1 MAKKKAASRKQSI
14 PFDKDGKALNV
25 VIETP
30 RGSRN
35 KFKYDED
42 LKAFKL
48 KSVLPA
54 GASFPYDFGF
64 VPGTKGEDGD
74 PLDVLVLMDEPAFA
88 GCHISCRLIGVIEAK
103 QTEDGDTYRN
113 DRLVAVANDAHNYRE
128 LRSIND
134 VSKNLLDELVH
145 FFKSYNEMNGKE
157 FELVGFHA
165 AQAAHSL
172 VDKATKGRRADR

>member
-1 MAKKKAASRKQSI
+1 MAKKKAASRKQST
-14 PFDKDGKALNV
+14 PFNEDGKTLNV

-35 KFKYDED
+35 KFKYDEE

-88 GCHISCRLIGVIEAK
+88 GCHISCKLIGVIEAT

-134 VSKNLLDELVH
+134 LSKNLLDELVH
-145 FFKSYNEMNGKE
+145 FFKSYNEMKGKE
-157 FELVGFHA
+157 FELVALHA

-172 VDKATKGRRADR
+172 VDQATNRRGAKR

>member
-1 MAKKKAASRKQSI
+1 MAKKKAASPKHPK
-14 PFDKDGKALNV
+14 PFDEDGKTLNV

-42 LKAFKL
+42 LQAFKL
-48 KSVLPA
+48 KTVLPA
-54 GASFPYDFGF
+54 GAAFPYDFGF
-64 VPGTKGEDGD
+64 IPGTKGEDGD

-103 QTEDGDTYRN
+103 QTENGETYRN

-157 FELVGFHA
+157 FELVGFRA

-172 VDKATKGRRADR
+172 VAEATNGRRTNR